1 MTGKPKVIFVCYQ
14 NAGRS
19 RMAEAYL
26 AALAGDRYESSS
38 AGLEPAD
45 HTHPEAIQVMA
56 EDGLVVDD
64 RPGKRLTPELAADAV
79 RVVAINC
86 TVGDLG
92 VPVESWDMPDGPGD
106 KLERARAQRDGI
118 RSHVAALVGRLERD
132 RPPAP

>member
-1 MTGKPKVIFVCYQ
+1 MTSKPQVIFVCYQ

-26 AALAGDRYESSS
+26 AALAGDRYEAAS

-45 HTHPEAIQVMA
+45 HTHPEAIEVMA

-64 RPGKRLTPELAADAV
+64 RPGERLTPELAAGAAV
-79 RVVAINC
+79 VVAMNC
-86 TVGDLG
+86 TVDELG
-92 VPVESWDMPDGPGD
+92 VPHESWNMPDGPGD

-118 RSHVAALVGRLERD
+118 RSQVAALVERLD
-132 RPPAP
+132 RKGAPAS